1 MKVITHRATILR
13 IPEALRTMR
22 PSRSCFR
29 IIIWLFLFLWLPP
42 LGEAWP
48 QSTARHLRIG
58 YSAVD
63 VSYMPVWFAR
73 EEGLYQRHGLDVE
86 LLYIPGGPTLIQALV
101 AGELGAAASG
111 GSSAV
116 LAGAGGGPVKIV
128 LSFNNVLP
136 YEIFAARREKR
147 LILQIKDLR
156 GKKVGVARRGSESES
171 VIRLLLN
178 RFAINPDDVT
188 FFQVGGGGERLA
200 ALERGSIDATAMAL
214 PLNLKARKLGFPM
227 IATVM
232 NENIDW
238 VHSVLAMNRAFIDQN
253 PGVAEDIVKTIIE
266 ATGAAV
272 KNKTAAKRVIAK
284 YLNIEEED
292 ILEGA
297 YRYFQDLY
305 VRDFYPST
313 AGVQRVLDELSLVRP
328 DVKGTKPDGVID
340 VAILKR
346 LHKG

>member
-1 MKVITHRATILR
+1 
-13 IPEALRTMR
+13 MR
-22 PSRSCFR
+22 QDRSLFK
-29 IIIWLFLFLWLPP
+29 IIIGLFLLLGLRP

-48 QSTARHLRIG
+48 QPAARHLRIG

-73 EEGLYQRHGLDVE
+73 DEGLYQKHALDVE
-86 LLYIPGGPTLIQALV
+86 LLYIPGGPTLIQALI

-136 YEIFAARREKR
+136 YEIFAAPREKG
-147 LILQIKDLR
+147 LIRQIKDLR

-171 VIRLLLN
+171 VIRLLLK
-178 RFAINPDDVT
+178 RFAINPDDGT
-188 FFQVGGGGERLA
+188 FLQVGGGGERLA
-200 ALERGSIDATAMAL
+200 ALERGAIDATAMAL

-232 NENIDW
+232 NENLDW
-238 VHSVLAMNRAFIDQN
+238 VHSVLAMNQAFIDQN
-253 PGVAEDIVKTIIE
+253 PGLAEDVIKTIIE
-266 ATGAAV
+266 ATGEAV
-272 KNKTAAKRVIAK
+272 KHKTAAKRVIGK
-284 YLNIEEED
+284 YLKIEEED

-297 YRYFQDLY
+297 YRYFRDLY
-305 VRDFYPST
+305 VQDFYPS
-313 AGVQRVLDELSLVRP
+313 AVGIQRVLDELSLVRP
-328 DVKGTKPDGVID
+328 DVKGTKPEGVID
-340 VAILKR
+340 VSILKR